1 MILEPSQVSEI
12 IIQSKFIHN
21 NIMPIYEI
29 FVDNSFRLNI
39 VMPYCQ
45 FDFESVIEGK
55 SDIFANVDL
64 DRYLKV
70 NLNYVISSITQ
81 YSYIPTYFQSC

>member
-1 MILEPSQVSEI
+1 MILEPSQISEI
-12 IIQSKFIHN
+12 IIQSKLIHN

-45 FDFESVIEGK
+45 YDFESVIEEK
-55 SDIFANVDL
+55 TDIFANVDL
-64 DRYLKV
+64 DRYI
-70 NLNYVISSITQ
+70 NISE
-81 YSYIPTYFQSC
+81 Y